1 MRGRSDVSQGPRK
14 DAVSEWVRSRVV
26 SEKFLCLP
34 WDWLIHPL
42 PTTLLIPVHISVHRK
57 AAFLFPCGIVFPPP
71 SNNREWER
79 TPTAFPTDENG
90 GS

>member
-1 MRGRSDVSQGPRK
+1 MRRRDDVLQGPRK
-14 DAVSEWVRSRVV
+14 GAVSEWVRSRVV

-34 WDWLIHPL
+34 WDWLIHSL

-57 AAFLFPCGIVFPPP
+57 AAFLFPCGIVFPPR
-71 SNNREWER
+71 SITESGRHHLHLSQHK
-79 TPTAFPTDENG
+79 NG